1 MSIPRAS
8 RSAGDPCRT
17 AQQSPPPPSRPR
29 HALAKVDPHST
40 RHIAVHAPCRD
51 PAQPPPLLPDPPPS
65 PPPGTPG
72 PGPDRDDRTIAG
84 LHIPG
89 SGPLYT
95 VLALLQ
101 LAAGIV
107 TLIAPYKVVPR
118 PMGD

>member
-1 MSIPRAS
+1 MSRPG
-8 RSAGDPCRT
+8 SA
-17 AQQSPPPPSRPR
+17 PPSPSRP
-29 HALAKVDPHST
+29 PS
-40 RHIAVHAPCRD
+40 
-51 PAQPPPLLPDPPPS
+51 LP